1 MCVIVSSFSSLR
13 AQDII
18 ELYQLNP
25 RTNQYEVLKMD
36 KEPQYPG
43 GLQGLMEF
51 LMENVKYPPEA
62 AKAGIQGKVLV
73 SFIVNKDG
81 TISDVS
87 VRNSV
92 NPLLDAEAKR
102 VVSIMPRWIPGE
114 HNGKKV
120 RVVYLLPVTFRL

>member
-1 MCVIVSSFSSLR
+1 MCVFVSSFSSLR

-18 ELYQLNP
+18 ELYKLNP
-25 RTNQYEVLKMD
+25 RTNQYEMQKVD

-51 LMENVKYPPEA
+51 LRENVKYPPEA

-73 SFIVNKDG
+73 SFIVNEDG